1 MSEWPGHRFALA
13 LFSGVIVV
21 WLIAMA
27 AIMREGRLPAD
38 ASGTMLAVFNPGTP
52 KDQIFASL
60 VNAGAKPI
68 RETSF
73 GFIWVVTGDEPGLSG
88 LLQAQGAI
96 GNYRNLPLSPTIAG
110 CFAFADA
117 KVAQAFE

>member
-1 MSEWPGHRFALA
+1 MSFPGHRFALG
-13 LFSGVIVV
+13 LFGGVILL
-21 WLIAMA
+21 WLIAMS
-27 AIMREGRLPAD
+27 AIMRAGALPAE

-52 KDQIFASL
+52 QDKIFASL

-73 GFIWVVTGDEPGLSG
+73 GFIWVVAGDEAGLSG
-88 LLQAQGAI
+88 RLQAQGSI

-110 CFAFADA
+110 CFAYADA
-117 KVAQAFE
+117 KVAEAFQ

>member
-1 MSEWPGHRFALA
+1 MSFPGHRFALT
-13 LFSGVIVV
+13 LFTIVIAV
-21 WLIAMA
+21 WLIVMA
-27 AIMREGRLPAD
+27 AIMREGRLPAE

-52 KDQIFASL
+52 QDQIFASL

-73 GFIWVVTGDEPGLSG
+73 GFIWVVAGDEPGLSG
-88 LLQAQGAI
+88 RLVAQGSI

-110 CFAFADA
+110 CFAYADA
-117 KVAQAFE
+117 KVAEAFQ

>member
-1 MSEWPGHRFALA
+1 MTFPGHKFALA

-27 AIMREGRLPAD
+27 AIMRAGALPAE
-38 ASGTMLAVFNPGTP
+38 ASGTMLAIFNPGTP
-52 KDQIFASL
+52 QDHIFASL

-73 GFIWVVTGDEPGLSG
+73 GFIWVVSGDEPGLSG
-88 LLQAQGAI
+88 RLRAQGSI

-110 CFAFADA
+110 CFALADA
-117 KVAQAFE
+117 KVAEVFQ

>member
-1 MSEWPGHRFALA
+1 MNFPGHKFALSI
-13 LFSGVIVV
+13 FVGVIAV

-27 AIMREGRLPAD
+27 IIMRAGALPAE

-52 KDQIFASL
+52 QDKIFASL

-73 GFIWVVTGDEPGLSG
+73 GFIWVVSGDEPGLSG
-88 LLQAQGAI
+88 RLLSAGSI

-110 CFAFADA
+110 CFALADA
-117 KVAQAFE
+117 KVAAAFE